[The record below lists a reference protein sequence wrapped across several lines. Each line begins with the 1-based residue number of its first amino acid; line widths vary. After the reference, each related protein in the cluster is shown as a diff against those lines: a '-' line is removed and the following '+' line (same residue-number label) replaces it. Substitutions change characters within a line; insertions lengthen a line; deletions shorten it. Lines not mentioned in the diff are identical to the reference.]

1 MNELKQGIKEL
12 KRELQL
18 KNVDK
23 ANNLLLSLARRFGS
37 EVVGAE
43 WVKDVELCELA
54 EKIYF

>member
-1 MNELKQGIKEL
+1 MNELKQGMKEL

-23 ANNLLLSLARRFGS
+23 ANSLLLSLARRFGS

-43 WVKDVELCELA
+43 WVKDVELCRLA
-54 EKIYF
+54 EKIYL

>member
-1 MNELKQGIKEL
+1 MNELKQGMKEL

-23 ANNLLLSLARRFGS
+23 ANSLLLSLARRFGS
-37 EVVGAE
+37 EAVGAE
-43 WVKDVELCELA
+43 WVKDIELCELA